1 MHISLLSLQD
11 FRGFRELSLP
21 LHPKLNIVYGVNG
34 TGKSTILDATAI
46 LLSWL
51 ASRIR
56 MHNGKGKF
64 PTESEIHNDAL
75 LTQLSLTLGCKNK
88 QTHWQI
94 VKRRRG
100 RNIRDAKVSRTSLV
114 FLSNL
119 AQEIRGSNFAEGEVL
134 SLPVFAHYSVHRA
147 VLCPKA
153 KHGGWNFLAPF
164 SADVY
169 ALPGDA
175 DFPAFLAWLS
185 GPECLGEENQRR
197 NSRSAGKKSSVVKE
211 SSKRSSSFFRALSLV
226 MPDHDLPVPPQGADG
241 EDDFRLAFEQL
252 SEGDKCLV
260 ALVGDM
266 ALRLTAANPQS
277 EDPLLGEG
285 IFLIDEVDLH
295 LHPYQQQTVVPGL
308 LAAFPHCQ
316 FLISTNSPLVLG
328 SAKGGLCFCLDEG
341 SDAPHNIVPLEMP
354 YGKNVDRVLQDQMG
368 LATTRPPLVAE
379 LLTRIYQDIERKAYT
394 SAQFRIDA
402 LERLIGNDPELCW
415 VRQLIKRCELLGK

>member
-1 MHISLLSLQD
+1 MHISLLSLQN

-100 RNIRDAKVSRTSLV
+100 RNIRDAKASRTSLV

-119 AQEIRGSNFAEGEVL
+119 AQEIRGSNCAEGTVL

-153 KHGGWNFLAPF
+153 KRGGWNFFAPF
-164 SADVY
+164 PADVY
-169 ALPGDA
+169 ALPA
-175 DFPAFLAWLS
+175 MQISRPFLPGSVGLNAW
-185 GPECLGEENQRR
+185 EKRACTEI
-197 NSRSAGKKSSVVKE
+197 AG
-211 SSKRSSSFFRALSLV
+211 
-226 MPDHDLPVPPQGADG
+226 
-241 EDDFRLAFEQL
+241 QL
-252 SEGDKCLV
+252 E
-260 ALVGDM
+260 
-266 ALRLTAANPQS
+266 
-277 EDPLLGEG
+277 
-285 IFLIDEVDLH
+285 
-295 LHPYQQQTVVPGL
+295 
-308 LAAFPHCQ
+308 
-316 FLISTNSPLVLG
+316 
-328 SAKGGLCFCLDEG
+328 
-341 SDAPHNIVPLEMP
+341 
-354 YGKNVDRVLQDQMG
+354 
-368 LATTRPPLVAE
+368 
-379 LLTRIYQDIERKAYT
+379 
-394 SAQFRIDA
+394 
-402 LERLIGNDPELCW
+402 
-415 VRQLIKRCELLGK
+415 

>member
-94 VKRRRG
+94 VKRRRE

-119 AQEIRGSNFAEGEVL
+119 AQEIRGSNFAEGAVL

-147 VLCPKA
+147 VLCCALRPNMA
-153 KHGGWNFLAPF
+153 DGISSLLFLPTCMHCPVMQISRPF
-164 SADVY
+164 S
-169 ALPGDA
+169 PGSVG
-175 DFPAFLAWLS
+175 LNAW
-185 GPECLGEENQRR
+185 E
-197 NSRSAGKKSSVVKE
+197 
-211 SSKRSSSFFRALSLV
+211 KR
-226 MPDHDLPVPPQGADG
+226 
-241 EDDFRLAFEQL
+241 
-252 SEGDKCLV
+252 
-260 ALVGDM
+260 
-266 ALRLTAANPQS
+266 
-277 EDPLLGEG
+277 
-285 IFLIDEVDLH
+285 
-295 LHPYQQQTVVPGL
+295 
-308 LAAFPHCQ
+308 
-316 FLISTNSPLVLG
+316 
-328 SAKGGLCFCLDEG
+328 
-341 SDAPHNIVPLEMP
+341 
-354 YGKNVDRVLQDQMG
+354 
-368 LATTRPPLVAE
+368 
-379 LLTRIYQDIERKAYT
+379 T
-394 SAQFRIDA
+394 SAEIAGQ
-402 LERLIGNDPELCW
+402 LERNRLWLRNHRSDHARFSEPYPW
-415 VRQLIKRCELLGK
+415 